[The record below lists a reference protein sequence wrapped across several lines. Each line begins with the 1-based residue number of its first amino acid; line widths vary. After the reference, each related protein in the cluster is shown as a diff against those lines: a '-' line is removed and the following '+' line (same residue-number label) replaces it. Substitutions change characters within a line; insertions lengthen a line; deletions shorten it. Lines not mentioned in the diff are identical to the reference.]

1 MELERAPI
9 DWNDGSWVVWFVGL
23 SVSDFSIESIHAP
36 DITEHSYVV
45 NLEPELSLPPFAV
58 DSGGGTIFIDDHFLE
73 VALCLFTKVP
83 YFGVANAGEFL
94 SLLPDDVFGARSRW
108 FLFGILWSTVN

>member
-1 MELERAPI
+1 M
-9 DWNDGSWVVWFVGL
+9 
-23 SVSDFSIESIHAP
+23 
-36 DITEHSYVV
+36 
-45 NLEPELSLPPFAV
+45 NLEPELSLLPFAV
-58 DSGGGTIFIDDHFLE
+58 DLGGGTIFIADDHCLE

-83 YFGVANAGEFL
+83 YFGVAIAGEFL